1 MTQDRV
7 TDHRV
12 GLTVG
17 NVGGVLDGG
26 LAQIMAAL
34 DEDFASRRVKSILA
48 GEGDLDR

>member
-17 NVGGVLDGG
+17 NVGRVLDGG